1 MFYFLI
7 LVYMILLPITIIAML
22 WKILDKLDKKPQQPE
37 TAKIQRKT
45 HPSVGKVSYTSPL
58 AGRRNTSAYDKY
70 KNKDG
75 LYEPVMPKNGI
86 EIKKKED

>member
-1 MFYFLI
+1 MIYFLI
-7 LVYMILLPITIIAML
+7 LIYMVLLPITLIAML
-22 WKILDKLDKKPQQPE
+22 WKILGKLDKPFQEPTQN
-37 TAKIQRKT
+37 KIQRKT
-45 HPSVGKVSYTSPL
+45 HPSVGKVSYASPL

-75 LYEPVMPKNGI
+75 LYEPVMPKNGV

>member
-1 MFYFLI
+1 MIYFLI
-7 LVYMILLPITIIAML
+7 IVYMLLLPITLIAML
-22 WKILDKLDKKPQQPE
+22 WKILDKLDKEPQQPVQSQM
-37 TAKIQRKT
+37 QRRT
-45 HPSVGKVSYTSPL
+45 HPAVGRTSYTSPL
-58 AGRRNTSAYDKY
+58 IGRKNTSAYDKY

>member
-1 MFYFLI
+1 MIYFLI
-7 LVYMILLPITIIAML
+7 FVYMLLLPITLLAML
-22 WKILDKLDKKPQQPE
+22 WKILDKLDKEAQQPE
-37 TAKIQRKT
+37 PAKVQRKT
-45 HPSVGKVSYTSPL
+45 HPAVGKVSYASPL
-58 AGRRNTSAYDKY
+58 AGRRTTSAYDKY